1 MPVIIRREVMKIVL
15 EVITV
20 IRRLIKMGLGD
31 LSGFLNK
38 KVEIY
43 DVLIVFFRVIVLHL
57 QTKEA

>member
-43 DVLIVFFRVIVLHL
+43 DVSIVFFRVVVLNL